1 MNMKEL
7 LHKLC
12 YLPRHQYRK
21 ECVMYLAHIFPDGTL
36 FFLDCSSTLRTPPF
50 EGIREATLEEIKVA
64 YETECRYFAS
74 DGYDFQG

>member
-1 MNMKEL
+1 MDIKDL

-21 ECVMYLAHIFPDGTL
+21 EGVMYLAHIFPDGTL
-36 FFLDCSSTLRTPPF
+36 FFLDCSSTLSTPPF

-64 YETECRYFAS
+64 YETECRFIAS
-74 DGYDFQG
+74 DNYEF

>member
-1 MNMKEL
+1 MIPKEL

-21 ECVMYLAHIFPDGTL
+21 ESVMYLAHIFPDGTL
-36 FFLDCSSTLRTPPF
+36 FFLDCSSTLRTSPF

-64 YETECRYFAS
+64 YENECRYIAS
-74 DGYDFQG
+74 DSYDFQG

>member
-1 MNMKEL
+1 METKDL

-21 ECVMYLAHIFPDGTL
+21 ESVMYLAHIFSDGTL

-50 EGIREATLEEIKVA
+50 EGIREATLEEIKAA
-64 YETECRYFAS
+64 YETECRLIAS
-74 DGYDFQG
+74 DSYDFQG